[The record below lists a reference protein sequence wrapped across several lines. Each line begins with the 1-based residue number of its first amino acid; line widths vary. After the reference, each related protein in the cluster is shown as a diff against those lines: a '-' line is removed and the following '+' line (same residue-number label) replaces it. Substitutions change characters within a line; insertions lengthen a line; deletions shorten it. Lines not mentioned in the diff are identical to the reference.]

1 MVNHFYRASDCT
13 LLFSYNMEPDA
24 PNPCPIVSLLWMP
37 ELQRVAV
44 AMANGRLFMV
54 RSDVLPSAPSM
65 GEGSFVMTE
74 LGNSTVLHAITVI
87 YKNGGRYNNI
97 FSQ

>member
-1 MVNHFYRASDCT
+1 
-13 LLFSYNMEPDA
+13 MEPDA

-87 YKNGGRYNNI
+87 YKNGGRYNNKFLQLYFYSI
-97 FSQ
+97 NCF